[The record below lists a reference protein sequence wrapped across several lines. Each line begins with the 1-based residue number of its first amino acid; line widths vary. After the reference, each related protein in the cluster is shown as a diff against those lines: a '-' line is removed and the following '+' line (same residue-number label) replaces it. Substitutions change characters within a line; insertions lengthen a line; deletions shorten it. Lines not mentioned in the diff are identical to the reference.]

1 MKQITKTELKD
12 LMMKVLSEN
21 TSCESGEQHFIIN
34 INGITIYYSD
44 YRITE
49 IDNDDFSIGFY
60 GWNNGEYQCSYSSW
74 SMNVVY
80 IDYQMYEIV

>member
-1 MKQITKTELKD
+1 MKQITRKELKA
-12 LMMKVLSEN
+12 LMMKVLSDN
-21 TSCESGEQHFIIN
+21 TPCKCCEDHFIIN

-44 YRITE
+44 YRIT
-49 IDNDDFSIGFY
+49 DVDDEFSIGFY
-60 GWNNGEYQCSYSSW
+60 GWDNGEYQCSYSSW